1 MKNKAGRLQQ
11 MLHQIRWQ
19 QAVLLTGTP
28 LQNNMME
35 LWTLLNFVSPQ
46 TFPSSTE
53 FLQQYGNLQDK
64 NHVLA
69 LQKLLRV
76 YVLRRLKEDVEDS
89 IPPKEETIIDVE
101 LTTKQKAYYRAIYD
115 HNRDFFIHGY
125 VHTGLGVSKVSRS
138 GRGPRLI
145 NMEMQFRKCCN
156 HPYLL
161 EGVEQLEEI
170 EGAKTES
177 ITDISEHPLVSS
189 SGKMVLLL
197 KLLAKLR
204 DEGHRVLIFSQ
215 FTAMLDLLERF
226 MRLAKFSYTRIDG
239 SIRGNARED
248 AIQSFNDENND
259 LFCFLLSTRAGGVG
273 ITLTSADT
281 VIIFDSDW
289 NPQVGIK

>member
-1 MKNKAGRLQQ
+1 M
-11 MLHQIRWQ
+11 
-19 QAVLLTGTP
+19 
-28 LQNNMME
+28 
-35 LWTLLNFVSPQ
+35 
-46 TFPSSTE
+46 
-53 FLQQYGNLQDK
+53 
-64 NHVLA
+64 
-69 LQKLLRV
+69 
-76 YVLRRLKEDVEDS
+76 
-89 IPPKEETIIDVE
+89 TII
-101 LTTKQKAYYRAIYD
+101 
-115 HNRDFFIHGY
+115 G
-125 VHTGLGVSKVSRS
+125 
-138 GRGPRLI
+138 
-145 NMEMQFRKCCN
+145 CCN